1 MLLTSLPGQ
10 GASLQALVSSLS
22 PGHDSPP
29 NAGGGL
35 VQVLDR
41 FCTPPPQVTG
51 QSLQTLQSDQLPS
64 TATMILYQIMGTA
77 NKV

>member
-1 MLLTSLPGQ
+1 MLLASLPGQ

-41 FCTPPPQVTG
+41 FCTPPPQVTV
-51 QSLQTLQSDQLPS
+51 QLLQPLQPDQ
-64 TATMILYQIMGTA
+64 
-77 NKV
+77 

>member
-1 MLLTSLPGQ
+1 MLFTSLPGQ

-22 PGHDSPP
+22 PGHNSPP

-51 QSLQTLQSDQLPS
+51 QSLQPLQSDQLPS
-64 TATMILYQIMGTA
+64 SATMILS
-77 NKV
+77 